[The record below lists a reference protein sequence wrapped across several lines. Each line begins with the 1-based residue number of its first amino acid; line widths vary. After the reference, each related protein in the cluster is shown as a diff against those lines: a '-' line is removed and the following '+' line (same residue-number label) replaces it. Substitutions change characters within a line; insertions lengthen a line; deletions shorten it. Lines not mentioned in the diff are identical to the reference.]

1 MGRRSFLKH
10 FVPFPG
16 ASPFLT
22 ATVLR
27 PSSGQLPL
35 PQYVY
40 PVAYGGPVFGQ
51 RGCRRASPRAGRES
65 GEHGSRG
72 LWRMQWLWPVGPR
85 EGGVSMHAEH
95 AAGHDSLPYRH
106 RAAADGLSEIAPLCE
121 DGRSKKSLCPVLG
134 HRQEKQA
141 GEGGVLG
148 GSPLA
153 STAEMRPDGSRRPC
167 PLRRRK
173 LRASTAEMRP
183 NGGRRPCPLAGKTP
197 HGITGNEEGALKVS
211 AVGDT
216 GPTDIAGRMRGSLS
230 SSKAGCPGRYALRG
244 RPARWAKPMR
254 AWVSLAAVKPA

>member
-1 MGRRSFLKH
+1 MKH

-27 PSSGQLPL
+27 PPSGQLPP

-51 RGCRRASPRAGRES
+51 RGCRRALLRAGRES

-72 LWRMQWLWPVGPR
+72 LWRMQWLWPDGPQ
-85 EGGVSMHAEH
+85 EGGVSMHAER
-95 AAGHDSLPYRH
+95 AAGTTACRIGTGPQRTGSLRSLLCARMVEAKKACAPFWDTGRKSRLVKGSLRGKPSRIDSRDATGWRPQ
-106 RAAADGLSEIAPLCE
+106 AVPVSEKDASR
-121 DGRSKKSLCPVLG
+121 D
-134 HRQEKQA
+134 HRQQ
-141 GEGGVLG
+141 G
-148 GSPLA
+148 
-153 STAEMRPDGSRRPC
+153 
-167 PLRRRK
+167 
-173 LRASTAEMRP
+173 
-183 NGGRRPCPLAGKTP
+183 
-197 HGITGNEEGALKVS
+197 GALKVS

-254 AWVSLAAVKPA
+254 AWVSLAAVKSA

>member
-1 MGRRSFLKH
+1 MA
-10 FVPFPG
+10 V
-16 ASPFLT
+16 
-22 ATVLR
+22 
-27 PSSGQLPL
+27 PSSGSGA
-35 PQYVY
+35 V
-40 PVAYGGPVFGQ
+40 VV
-51 RGCRRASPRAGRES
+51 RCRERAGSRES
-65 GEHGSRG
+65 MVAGACGGCNGCGRSGHGKAAYPCTQS
-72 LWRMQWLWPVGPR
+72 MPVTQGA
-85 EGGVSMHAEH
+85 EYVNKFGVSMHAEH

-121 DGRSKKSLCPVLG
+121 DGRSKKSLCPLWG

-141 GEGGVLG
+141 GEGGVFG

-153 STAEMRPDGSRRPC
+153 STAEMRPDGGRRPC

-183 NGGRRPCPLAGKTP
+183 DGGRRPCPLAGKTP
-197 HGITGNEEGALKVS
+197 HGITGNEEGALKLS

-254 AWVSLAAVKPA
+254 AWVSLAAVKSA

>member
-85 EGGVSMHAEH
+85 EGGVSMHAER
-95 AAGHDSLPYRH
+95 AAGTTACRIGTGPQRTGSLRS
-106 RAAADGLSEIAPLCE
+106 LLCARMAE
-121 DGRSKKSLCPVLG
+121 AKKSLCPVLG

-148 GSPLA
+148 GSPLVSA
-153 STAEMRPDGSRRPC
+153 AEMRPDGGRRPC

-183 NGGRRPCPLAGKTP
+183 DGGRRPCPLRRRKLRASTAEMRPDGGRRPCPLARKTP
-197 HGITGNEEGALKVS
+197 HGITGNEEG
-211 AVGDT
+211 
-216 GPTDIAGRMRGSLS
+216 P
-230 SSKAGCPGRYALRG
+230 
-244 RPARWAKPMR
+244 
-254 AWVSLAAVKPA
+254 